1 MTVNK
6 MKTSLIICTKNRPD
20 DLKECLDS
28 VFQQTELP
36 TEIIIVDSSNSQDS
50 YVMLKKYNFLDIP
63 QVRFVYKHS
72 DIQSSTYQRNRGI
85 ELSTGDILHF
95 IDDDVILEPDYLEKI
110 NEIYRQDKEGNV
122 GGVGGLIIQKK
133 RLSGTNVLSDLFKT
147 IFLLTNDKGSG
158 KMLPSGW
165 GTVQYRRNRD
175 KIAKTEILQGC
186 CSYRKK
192 VLDEYKFDETLT
204 GAAIREDLDI
214 SYRIS
219 RKYQLI
225 YTPFAKLYHK
235 ASDIG
240 REDKELYYQK
250 YIYNHYYL
258 FRKNL
263 NHNLF
268 NVICFLW
275 SDLGS
280 VLGIILISIKQK
292 SMKPIKGALKGYKQ
306 IFQHLF
312 HHDS

>member
-1 MTVNK
+1 

-20 DLKECLDS
+20 DLKECLES
-28 VFQQTELP
+28 VLKQTELP
-36 TEIIIVDSSNSQDS
+36 SEIIIVDSSDNRDS
-50 YVMLKKYNFLDIP
+50 YSMLKQSHFFDTSQLNLI
-63 QVRFVYKHS
+63 YKHS

-85 ELSTGDILHF
+85 ELATGDIIHF
-95 IDDDVILEPDYLEKI
+95 LDDDVILEPDYLEKI
-110 NEIYRQDKEGNV
+110 NEIYKQDKEGNI

-147 IFLLTNDKGSG
+147 IFLLTNDRGSG
-158 KMLPSGW
+158 NMLPSGW
-165 GTVQYRRNRD
+165 GTVPYRRNRN
-175 KIAKTEILQGC
+175 KIARVEILQGC

-192 VLDEYKFDETLT
+192 VLDEYIFDETLT

-219 RKYQLI
+219 RKYKLI

-292 SMKPIKGALKGYKQ
+292 STKPIRGALKGYKQ

-312 HHDS
+312 RHDS